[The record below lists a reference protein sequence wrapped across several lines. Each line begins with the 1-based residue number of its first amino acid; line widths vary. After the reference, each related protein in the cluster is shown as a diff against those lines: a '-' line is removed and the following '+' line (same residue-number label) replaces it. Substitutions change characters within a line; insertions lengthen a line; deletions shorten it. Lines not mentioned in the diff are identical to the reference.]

1 MEREKQNIKRIALLK
16 FREKLMAEEL
26 EQYRIHLTGEYESI
40 LPYIRDGEGHYSP
53 EKTEEVIEEL
63 VGYVRLYHEYEADC
77 SLREQE
83 EMYGRE
89 WTEAGNVFP
98 GFSEEAETFFRNFF
112 YCALRISEAE
122 ELCDVDGEDISGAT
136 QTFHDLLWFSGDHYE
151 RQAQLYA
158 EEAVAEG
165 LRNNYDGMK
174 GIYRPAS
181 WLVHLF
187 TGKNLSDLYP
197 EDLQKK
203 YIFQLPVEIRNG
215 MERVGCKPSEYFDY
229 FLDGI
234 SSSAEQRTEK
244 AAEEVRKR
252 FSEQEKFVESYLSF
266 RSQKYDPAYD
276 SLYVGGSIDKIAMME
291 TACRLEDDVKT
302 AVLMFLEKRGLS
314 HLEDDDTY
322 FTAAALLRRA
332 GKRVKETA
340 LRDERRMHG

>member
-1 MEREKQNIKRIALLK
+1 
-16 FREKLMAEEL
+16 
-26 EQYRIHLTGEYESI
+26 
-40 LPYIRDGEGHYSP
+40 
-53 EKTEEVIEEL
+53 
-63 VGYVRLYHEYEADC
+63 
-77 SLREQE
+77 
-83 EMYGRE
+83 
-89 WTEAGNVFP
+89 
-98 GFSEEAETFFRNFF
+98 
-112 YCALRISEAE
+112 
-122 ELCDVDGEDISGAT
+122 
-136 QTFHDLLWFSGDHYE
+136 
-151 RQAQLYA
+151 
-158 EEAVAEG
+158 
-165 LRNNYDGMK
+165 
-174 GIYRPAS
+174 
-181 WLVHLF
+181 
-187 TGKNLSDLYP
+187 
-197 EDLQKK
+197 
-203 YIFQLPVEIRNG
+203 

-244 AAEEVRKR
+244 AAEEIRER